1 MAGVVETLATV
12 TDFKRHPRQKYGSAQ
27 GFFWWFSEIKR
38 RKTNPRWYHSP
49 EIKNSEIKT
58 RGTKLSSL
66 PDTCIFNQCIGK
78 RSQWS
83 CLQFVPKWKSSD
95 RCYRRC
101 YWWYIWWIKT
111 WSKEKSPW
119 WSFKTMGLYKTLNI
133 TVGSRY
139 DLTVNVDIGD
149 GLTNGPQCVVQDID
163 YRVAGSQRPSI
174 TRVTFSNACI
184 ENKQH
189 KEYSYLSKNKME
201 NLTPIFEIT
210 IQLKISNRNQLQILR
225 RQFPLRAAA
234 AKTIHCCQGD
244 TLIEDITWPLG
255 KQILSSNAERI
266 SHKWAKWCPFASSK
280 RNNNSLHSNGEGT
293 WVYKTT
299 TMAAQKPIIVK
310 H

>member
-1 MAGVVETLATV
+1 
-12 TDFKRHPRQKYGSAQ
+12 
-27 GFFWWFSEIKR
+27 
-38 RKTNPRWYHSP
+38 
-49 EIKNSEIKT
+49 
-58 RGTKLSSL
+58 
-66 PDTCIFNQCIGK
+66 
-78 RSQWS
+78 
-83 CLQFVPKWKSSD
+83 
-95 RCYRRC
+95 
-101 YWWYIWWIKT
+101 
-111 WSKEKSPW
+111 
-119 WSFKTMGLYKTLNI
+119 MGLYKNLNI

-174 TRVTFSNACI
+174 TRVTFSNACT

-255 KQILSSNAERI
+255 MQILSSNAERI
-266 SHKWAKWCPFASSK
+266 SHK
-280 RNNNSLHSNGEGT
+280 
-293 WVYKTT
+293 
-299 TMAAQKPIIVK
+299 
-310 H
+310 

>member
-1 MAGVVETLATV
+1 MISQSWNQE
-12 TDFKRHPRQKYGSAQ
+12 FWNQNQ
-27 GFFWWFSEIKR
+27 G
-38 RKTNPRWYHSP
+38 
-49 EIKNSEIKT
+49 
-58 RGTKLSSL
+58 
-66 PDTCIFNQCIGK
+66 NQII
-78 RSQWS
+78 Q
-83 CLQFVPKWKSSD
+83 P
-95 RCYRRC
+95 
-101 YWWYIWWIKT
+101 
-111 WSKEKSPW
+111 PW
-119 WSFKTMGLYKTLNI
+119 CM
-133 TVGSRY
+133 
-139 DLTVNVDIGD
+139 
-149 GLTNGPQCVVQDID
+149 
-163 YRVAGSQRPSI
+163 
-174 TRVTFSNACI
+174 
-184 ENKQH
+184 
-189 KEYSYLSKNKME
+189 YSYLSKNKME

-255 KQILSSNAERI
+255 MQILSSNAERI